1 MLNNLVM
8 YKSEEIKE
16 RKEREVSNTH
26 YVVIDCAPNKLRPD
40 NILKM
45 IITDNPDENDIV
57 EEDALMYDDNDNLSE
72 NDFHIISAKLGEWK
86 FGVYKDKEQVFEEN
100 LYKLIS
106 HLTSLYN
113 SNIIR
118 YAEWRPK

>member
-1 MLNNLVM
+1 MFCEPEPETET
-8 YKSEEIKE
+8 KKE
-16 RKEREVSNTH
+16 TRQVSNTH
-26 YVVIDCAPNKLRPD
+26 YLVIDCAPNKMRPND
-40 NILKM
+40 ILKM
-45 IITDNPDENDIV
+45 IIMDIQDKNDIV
-57 EEDALMYDDNDNLSE
+57 EEDALVYDDGLSE
-72 NDFHIISAKLGEWK
+72 DDFHIMSVKFGEWK

-100 LYKLIS
+100 LSILIS

>member
-1 MLNNLVM
+1 MFCET
-8 YKSEEIKE
+8 EEITEKKE
-16 RKEREVSNTH
+16 KEREVSNTH
-26 YVVIDCAPNKLRPD
+26 YLVIDCAPNKMRPND
-40 NILKM
+40 ILKM
-45 IITDNPDENDIV
+45 IIMDSQEENDIV

-72 NDFHIISAKLGEWK
+72 NDFTIVSFNFGECK
-86 FGVYKDKEQVFEEN
+86 FGVYKDKEQLFEEN
-100 LYKLIS
+100 LPILIS

>member
-1 MLNNLVM
+1 MFYETEELIEP
-8 YKSEEIKE
+8 SERQISK
-16 RKEREVSNTH
+16 TH
-26 YVVIDCAPNKLRPD
+26 YLVIDCAPNKMRPND
-40 NILKM
+40 ILKM
-45 IITDNPDENDIV
+45 IITDGQEENDIV

-72 NDFHIISAKLGEWK
+72 NDFVVSSVKFGEWK

-100 LYKLIS
+100 LPKLIS
-106 HLTSLYN
+106 HLTSLYA

>member
-1 MLNNLVM
+1 MFC
-8 YKSEEIKE
+8 EIKE
-16 RKEREVSNTH
+16 IKEREVSKTH
-26 YVVIDCAPNKLRPD
+26 YLVIDCAPNKMRPND
-40 NILKM
+40 ILKM
-45 IITDNPDENDIV
+45 IITDIQEENDIV
-57 EEDALMYDDNDNLSE
+57 EEDALMYDDGLSE
-72 NDFHIISAKLGEWK
+72 NDFHIMAVKFGEWK

-100 LYKLIS
+100 LSKLIS

>member
-1 MLNNLVM
+1 MFCET
-8 YKSEEIKE
+8 EEITEKKE
-16 RKEREVSNTH
+16 IRQVSDTH
-26 YVVIDCAPNKLRPD
+26 YLVIDCAPNKMRPND
-40 NILKM
+40 ILKM
-45 IITDNPDENDIV
+45 IIMDVQEENDII
-57 EEDALMYDDNDNLSE
+57 EEDALMYDDNLSE
-72 NDFHIISAKLGEWK
+72 NDFIVSSVKFGECK

-100 LYKLIS
+100 LSKLIS

>member
-1 MLNNLVM
+1 MFCET
-8 YKSEEIKE
+8 EEPEKKE
-16 RKEREVSNTH
+16 IRPVSDTH
-26 YVVIDCAPNKLRPD
+26 YLVIDCAPNKMRPND
-40 NILKM
+40 ILKM
-45 IITDNPDENDIV
+45 IIMDNHEENDIV
-57 EEDALMYDDNDNLSE
+57 EEDALMYDDNNNLSM
-72 NDFHIISAKLGEWK
+72 NDFIVSSVKFGEWK

-100 LYKLIS
+100 LSNLIS

>member
-1 MLNNLVM
+1 MFCEP
-8 YKSEEIKE
+8 EETEKNEI
-16 RKEREVSNTH
+16 RQVSDTH
-26 YVVIDCAPNKLRPD
+26 YLVIDCAPNKMRPND
-40 NILKM
+40 ILKM
-45 IITDNPDENDIV
+45 IIMDNQEENDIV
-57 EEDALMYDDNDNLSE
+57 EEDALMYDDNLSE
-72 NDFHIISAKLGEWK
+72 NDFHIMSVKFGEYK

-100 LYKLIS
+100 LSTLIS

>member
-1 MLNNLVM
+1 
-8 YKSEEIKE
+8 
-16 RKEREVSNTH
+16 
-26 YVVIDCAPNKLRPD
+26 
-40 NILKM
+40 
-45 IITDNPDENDIV
+45 
-57 EEDALMYDDNDNLSE
+57 MYDDNLSE
-72 NDFHIISAKLGEWK
+72 NDFTIVSVNFGEWK

-100 LYKLIS
+100 LPILIS

>member
-1 MLNNLVM
+1 MFCET
-8 YKSEEIKE
+8 KEITEKE
-16 RKEREVSNTH
+16 KEREVSNTH
-26 YVVIDCAPNKLRPD
+26 YLVIDCAPKKMRPND
-40 NILKM
+40 ILKM
-45 IITDNPDENDIV
+45 IIMDSQEENDIV
-57 EEDALMYDDNDNLSE
+57 EEDALMYDDNLSE
-72 NDFHIISAKLGEWK
+72 NDFTILSVKFGEYK

-100 LYKLIS
+100 LPILIS

>member
-1 MLNNLVM
+1 MFCET
-8 YKSEEIKE
+8 EEITEKNKKE
-16 RKEREVSNTH
+16 RQVSDTH
-26 YVVIDCAPNKLRPD
+26 YLVIDCAPNKMRPTD
-40 NILKM
+40 ILKM
-45 IITDNPDENDIV
+45 IIMDNQEENDIV
-57 EEDALMYDDNDNLSE
+57 EEDALMYDDNDGLSM
-72 NDFHIISAKLGEWK
+72 NDFIVSSVKFGEYK

-100 LYKLIS
+100 LTSLIS

>member
-1 MLNNLVM
+1 MFCEPEELN
-8 YKSEEIKE
+8 KKKEKE
-16 RKEREVSNTH
+16 RQVSKTH
-26 YVVIDCAPNKLRPD
+26 YLVIDCAPNKMRPND
-40 NILKM
+40 ILKM
-45 IITDNPDENDIV
+45 IIMDSQEENDIV
-57 EEDALMYDDNDNLSE
+57 EEDALMYDDNELSE
-72 NDFHIISAKLGEWK
+72 NDFHIMSVKFGEWK

-100 LYKLIS
+100 LSKLIS

>member
-1 MLNNLVM
+1 MFCET
-8 YKSEEIKE
+8 EETEKKE
-16 RKEREVSNTH
+16 IRPVSDTH
-26 YVVIDCAPNKLRPD
+26 YLVIDSAPNKMRAND
-40 NILKM
+40 ILKM
-45 IITDNPDENDIV
+45 IIMDNQEENDIV
-57 EEDALMYDDNDNLSE
+57 EEDALMYDDGLSM
-72 NDFHIISAKLGEWK
+72 NDFIVSSVKFGEWK

-100 LYKLIS
+100 LSNLIT

>member
-1 MLNNLVM
+1 MFCET
-8 YKSEEIKE
+8 EEITEKNE
-16 RKEREVSNTH
+16 IREVSKTH
-26 YVVIDCAPNKLRPD
+26 YLVIDCAPNKMRA
-40 NILKM
+40 NEILKM
-45 IITDNPDENDIV
+45 IIMDNQEENDIV
-57 EEDALMYDDNDNLSE
+57 EEDALMYDDGLSE
-72 NDFHIISAKLGEWK
+72 NDFTIVSVNFGEWK

-100 LYKLIS
+100 LPILIA

>member
-1 MLNNLVM
+1 MFCEPEVINKKTN
-8 YKSEEIKE
+8 E
-16 RKEREVSNTH
+16 RQVSKTH
-26 YVVIDCAPNKLRPD
+26 YLVIDCAPNKMRPND
-40 NILKM
+40 ILKM
-45 IITDNPDENDIV
+45 IIMDGQEENDIV
-57 EEDALMYDDNDNLSE
+57 KEDALMYDDSLSE
-72 NDFHIISAKLGEWK
+72 NDFHIISVKFGEWK

-100 LYKLIS
+100 LSKLIS

>member
-1 MLNNLVM
+1 
-8 YKSEEIKE
+8 
-16 RKEREVSNTH
+16 
-26 YVVIDCAPNKLRPD
+26 
-40 NILKM
+40 M
-45 IITDNPDENDIV
+45 IITDGQEENDIV

-72 NDFHIISAKLGEWK
+72 NDFVVSSVKFGEWK

-100 LYKLIS
+100 LPKLIS
-106 HLTSLYN
+106 HLTSLYA

>member
-1 MLNNLVM
+1 MFCE
-8 YKSEEIKE
+8 SEELNKKKEKE
-16 RKEREVSNTH
+16 RQVSDTH
-26 YVVIDCAPNKLRPD
+26 YLVIDCAPNKMRPND
-40 NILKM
+40 ILKM
-45 IITDNPDENDIV
+45 IIMDSQEENDIV
-57 EEDALMYDDNDNLSE
+57 EEDALMYDDGLSM
-72 NDFHIISAKLGEWK
+72 NDFIVSSLKFGECK

-100 LYKLIS
+100 LSNLIT

>member
-1 MLNNLVM
+1 MFCETEE
-8 YKSEEIKE
+8 SEKKEI
-16 RKEREVSNTH
+16 REISKTH
-26 YVVIDCAPNKLRPD
+26 YLVIDCAPNKMRPND
-40 NILKM
+40 ILKM
-45 IITDNPDENDIV
+45 IIMDNQEENDIV

-72 NDFHIISAKLGEWK
+72 NDFTIVSFNFGECK

-100 LYKLIS
+100 LPNLIT

>member
-1 MLNNLVM
+1 MFCET
-8 YKSEEIKE
+8 EEITEKNKKE
-16 RKEREVSNTH
+16 RQVSDTH
-26 YVVIDCAPNKLRPD
+26 YLVIDCAPNKMRAND
-40 NILKM
+40 ILKM
-45 IITDNPDENDIV
+45 IIMDSREENDIV
-57 EEDALMYDDNDNLSE
+57 EEDALMYDDDDNLSE
-72 NDFHIISAKLGEWK
+72 NDFHIMSVKFGECK

-100 LYKLIS
+100 LPILIS

>member
-1 MLNNLVM
+1 MFCETEELN
-8 YKSEEIKE
+8 KKKE
-16 RKEREVSNTH
+16 KEREVSNTH
-26 YVVIDCAPNKLRPD
+26 YLVIDSAPNKMRPND
-40 NILKM
+40 ILKM
-45 IITDNPDENDIV
+45 IIMDNQEENDIV

-72 NDFHIISAKLGEWK
+72 NDFVLSSLK
-86 FGVYKDKEQVFEEN
+86 FGECKFKVYKDKEQIFEKN
-100 LYKLIS
+100 LSNLIT

>member
-1 MLNNLVM
+1 MFCE
-8 YKSEEIKE
+8 SEELNKKKEKE
-16 RKEREVSNTH
+16 RQVSDTH
-26 YVVIDCAPNKLRPD
+26 YLVIDCAPNKMRPND
-40 NILKM
+40 ILKM
-45 IITDNPDENDIV
+45 IIMDSQEENDIV
-57 EEDALMYDDNDNLSE
+57 EEDALMYDDGLSE
-72 NDFHIISAKLGEWK
+72 NDFHIMSCRFGEWK

-100 LYKLIS
+100 LSMLIT

>member
-1 MLNNLVM
+1 MFCE
-8 YKSEEIKE
+8 SEELNKKKEKE
-16 RKEREVSNTH
+16 RQVSDTH
-26 YVVIDCAPNKLRPD
+26 YLVIDCAPNKMRPND
-40 NILKM
+40 ILKM
-45 IITDNPDENDIV
+45 IIMDSQEENDIE
-57 EEDALMYDDNDNLSE
+57 EEDALMYDDGLSMT
-72 NDFHIISAKLGEWK
+72 DFIVSSLKFGECK

-100 LYKLIS
+100 LSNLIT

>member
-1 MLNNLVM
+1 MFCE
-8 YKSEEIKE
+8 SEELNKKKEKE
-16 RKEREVSNTH
+16 RQVSDTH
-26 YVVIDCAPNKLRPD
+26 YLVIDCAPNKMRPND
-40 NILKM
+40 ILKM
-45 IITDNPDENDIV
+45 IIMDGQEENDIV
-57 EEDALMYDDNDNLSE
+57 EEDGLSE
-72 NDFHIISAKLGEWK
+72 DDFHIMSVKFGEWK

-100 LYKLIS
+100 LSILIS